1 MDNDIFDVLLI
12 EDVDSEDFQRLIDSD
27 LSIEGQASAG
37 STVIPKSDANGEG
50 SSAGGPSGQQPL
62 SKKEQKEPK
71 PEIQVEPRVEVEGG
85 GCSSGRARKRKP
97 LKREKEEPADDEE
110 ERELERVLKK
120 QRLRREI
127 LEEEERILDLMRR
140 TARMN
145 RELAEQQ
152 QDCDEDGASASVE
165 GASFLA
171 DF

>member
-1 MDNDIFDVLLI
+1 MCREI
-12 EDVDSEDFQRLIDSD
+12 
-27 LSIEGQASAG
+27 
-37 STVIPKSDANGEG
+37 
-50 SSAGGPSGQQPL
+50 GQQEEFKYEEPPL
-62 SKKEQKEPK
+62 
-71 PEIQVEPRVEVEGG
+71 EVKGG